1 MTLFGIMGKGGY
13 VMILIGIV
21 LFVGIF
27 IVVERFLYFKKAR
40 MDYDAFMKE
49 IKAWLLD
56 GDLGKALESARYYD
70 TPVSRMVMSG
80 LVHFEDGPEIA
91 SKSMESTAKREIKQ
105 LESGFGALATV
116 VAISPMLGFFGTVT
130 GMIKAFMK
138 IQVLGGGVNP
148 TQLAGGI
155 WEALVTTAAGL
166 GVGIIFLIFY
176 NWFVDKVRE
185 FALEMEKAG
194 EEMESIV
201 KSTGEKWK

>member
-1 MTLFGIMGKGGY
+1 MSLFGIIGKGGY

-21 LFVGIF
+21 LFAGIF

-40 MDYDAFMKE
+40 LDYDAFMKE

-70 TPVSRMVMSG
+70 TPVSRMVMNG
-80 LVHFEDGPEIA
+80 LVHFEEGA
-91 SKSMESTAKREIKQ
+91 ESVGKTLESAAKREIKG
-105 LESGFGALATV
+105 LESGFGSLATV

-138 IQVLGGGVNP
+138 IQILGGGVNP
-148 TQLAGGI
+148 SQLAGGI

-176 NWFVDKVRE
+176 NWFVDKVRD

-194 EEMESIV
+194 DEMVSIV
-201 KSTGEKWK
+201 KSMEGKWK

>member
-1 MTLFGIMGKGGY
+1 MTLFGIISKGGY
-13 VMILIGIV
+13 VMILIGIA

-27 IVVERFLYFKKAR
+27 IVVERLLYFKKAR
-40 MDYDAFMKE
+40 LDYDAFMKE

-56 GDLGKALESARYYD
+56 GDIGKALESARYYD
-70 TPVSRMVMSG
+70 TPVSRTVMAG
-80 LVHFEDGPEIA
+80 LVHFEEGQENVA
-91 SKSMESTAKREIKQ
+91 KAMQSAAKREIKG
-105 LESGFGALATV
+105 LESGFGSLATV

-148 TQLAGGI
+148 SQLAGGI
-155 WEALVTTAAGL
+155 WEALVTTAGGL

-185 FALEMEKAG
+185 SALEMEKAG
-194 EEMESIV
+194 NEMESIV
-201 KSTGEKWK
+201 KSMEGKWK

>member
-1 MTLFGIMGKGGY
+1 MTLFGIIGKGGY
-13 VMILIGIV
+13 VMILIGIA

-27 IVVERFLYFKKAR
+27 IVVERLLYFKRAR
-40 MDYDAFMKE
+40 LDYDAFIKE

-56 GDLGKALESARYYD
+56 GDIGKALESARYYD
-70 TPVSRMVMSG
+70 TPVSRTVMAG
-80 LVHFEDGPEIA
+80 LVHFEEGQENVGKA
-91 SKSMESTAKREIKQ
+91 MQSAAKREIKE
-105 LESGFGALATV
+105 LESGFGSLATV

-148 TQLAGGI
+148 SQLAGGI
-155 WEALVTTAAGL
+155 WEALVTTAGGL

-185 FALEMEKAG
+185 SALEMEKAG
-194 EEMESIV
+194 NEMESIV
-201 KSTGEKWK
+201 KSMEGKWK